1 MDAFFLYVTNA
12 LYTLMPI
19 QNIFTLILFV
29 IGLVGLVIGFKR
41 RTDAGIGTGS
51 SLSPDDHISENS
63 MRVLSTAIAF
73 LVGLL
78 FLRFMISAAPDVY
91 FLLSRIQETVLII
104 LLLASS
110 LGVWT
115 SYASFPSN
123 MIISQER
130 LNKIGEILFPNISD
144 HATRLHELFVYGYT
158 ALNLVSMVALYALMV
173 FYGRTVNFVP
183 FIKVAS
189 RLAKMISRR
198 FRTV

>member
-1 MDAFFLYVTNA
+1 MDASFLYVTNA

-19 QNIFTLILFV
+19 QNIFTAILLI
-29 IGLVGLVIGFKR
+29 IGFVGLLIGFKR
-41 RTDAGIGTGS
+41 RTDVVIGTNS
-51 SLSPDDHISENS
+51 NLSPTDQVSEES

-73 LVGLL
+73 LIGIL
-78 FLRFMISAAPDVY
+78 FLYFMISAAPDAY
-91 FLLSRIQETVLII
+91 FLLSRIQEIALI
-104 LLLASS
+104 LLLSASS
-110 LGVWT
+110 FGIWT
-115 SYASFPSN
+115 SSASFPAN

-183 FIKVAS
+183 FFKAAS
-189 RLAKMISRR
+189 RLAKTIARR
-198 FRTV
+198 VRTV